1 MLGAQGSATMLQA
14 KETQLARELMK
25 DKEQQM
31 LMIGARIVQQGSGA
45 ETAEAVRIRYSS
57 DNSVLGTIA
66 GNVSEAVRLSL
77 FDAQRFMVGDV
88 DEDGTVFW
96 LNQEFF
102 DEVMDAQAILAQ
114 MQLWQQGIIAKK
126 DLRTNLRQS
135 GVLDSDRTDED
146 IDADREDEAPVVGS
160 DPVTDE
166 PQNNQPPEVNDE

>member
-1 MLGAQGSATMLQA
+1 M
-14 KETQLARELMK
+14 
-25 DKEQQM
+25 
-31 LMIGARIVQQGSGA
+31 
-45 ETAEAVRIRYSS
+45 RIRYSS

-88 DEDGTVFW
+88 DEEGTVFW

-146 IDADREDEAPVVGS
+146 IDADREEEAPVVGS
-160 DPVTDE
+160 EPVTGE
-166 PQNNQPPEVNDE
+166 SPPNQPPEVNDE